1 MKKALVVLSGGQ
13 DSATCMAWAAMNFD
27 EVHAISFNYNQ
38 RHSKELE
45 AAKKI
50 AAMFGAS
57 HEVLD
62 MPVLMGNKASALT
75 DGSLAVNDADKVTG
89 LPKSF
94 VPGRN
99 LLFLNAA
106 ASVAI
111 TKGIFDLVTGVC
123 QTDYSGY
130 PDCRRKTID
139 AVEHSVYLGNQE
151 LCDKQGSGH
160 FHIHTPLMY
169 LTKAETVSLAAR
181 LPKGLEAVAHSW
193 TCYEG
198 GEKPCGVCGA
208 CALRIKGFAEA
219 GIQDPAL
226 SNI

>member
-57 HEVLD
+57 HEVLE
-62 MPVLMGNKASALT
+62 MPVLMGNKASGLT
-75 DGSLAVNDADKVTG
+75 DKSLSVKEADSVTG

-106 ASVAI
+106 ASVAL
-111 TKGIFDLVTGVC
+111 TKGIYDLVTGVC

-139 AVEHSVYLGNQE
+139 AVEHSIFLGNEEMIVKHGQS
-151 LCDKQGSGH
+151 K

-169 LTKAETVSLAAR
+169 LTKAESVKLAER

-198 GEKPCGVCGA
+198 GEKPCGVCPA
-208 CALRIKGFAEA
+208 CDLRIKGFAEA
-219 GIQDPAL
+219 GIADPAL
-226 SNI
+226 